1 MSLFPMFLGL
11 VPADSDML
19 GPILDLI
26 ENREELWTPHGLA
39 SLSQSDPGFGTGENY
54 WRGPI
59 WININYL
66 VLRALHHNYMPV
78 SGTHQDRAAKIYK
91 RLRQNIVDTV
101 YSEYERTGFV
111 WEQYTVD
118 GEGKRSHP
126 FTGWTSLVLLI
137 MAERY

>member
-11 VPADSDML
+11 VPADSEKL

-39 SLSQSDPGFGTGENY
+39 SLSQSDPSFGTGENY

-66 VLRALHHNYMPV
+66 VLRTLRHNYMPV
-78 SGTHQDRAAKIYK
+78 PGPHQDRATKIYK
-91 RLRQNIVDTV
+91 KLRQNIVDTV

-111 WEQYTVD
+111 WEQYAVD

-126 FTGWTSLVLLI
+126 FTGWTSLVVLI